1 MTLTVQ
7 ITLLEIIENKFILT
21 CYLEVAK
28 LRGNYLCIK
37 DLQSDYDPCNIQYLS
52 GPQVLYIVYNG
63 IITFILAACSNI
75 ELSSALTRWMANILE
90 QYKVAANWRGLL
102 MWSPFIC
109 INEVSTLTRCV
120 CEICVIV

>member
-1 MTLTVQ
+1 MSRQ
-7 ITLLEIIENKFILT
+7 GCKIARE
-21 CYLEVAK
+21 
-28 LRGNYLCIK
+28 LCIK

-52 GPQVLYIVYNG
+52 GPPVLYNG

-75 ELSSALTRWMANILE
+75 ELSSALTRWMDNILE

-109 INEVSTLTRCV
+109 INEVSTLTSPDV
-120 CEICVIV
+120 YVWLCEVGTYFSV

>member
-1 MTLTVQ
+1 MYQGSAKWLT
-7 ITLLEIIENKFILT
+7 
-21 CYLEVAK
+21 
-28 LRGNYLCIK
+28 
-37 DLQSDYDPCNIQYLS
+37 DYDPCNIQYLS
-52 GPQVLYIVYNG
+52 GPPVLYNG

-120 CEICVIV
+120 CVTVWLCEVGIYLSTYFSV